1 MNIPAE
7 IAILK
12 KEIRDLTKRVNQ
24 KSPFVTWGT
33 IVGKLREQKDIAKNF
48 RLKQDL
54 LKSGVNI
61 KTINGESI
69 LGSGDLTITGG
80 AGAVEKR
87 HEWVSPYSY
96 CGVAPNGTLDS
107 ASTWEIKRIEVLLD
121 GTTSIMSASSVSW
134 DNRLTVIYS

>member
-54 LKSGVNI
+54 LQSGVNI

-69 LGSGDLTITGG
+69 LGSGDLTTTGG

-121 GTTSIMSASSVSW
+121 GSTDIKSASLVSW
-134 DNRLTVIYS
+134 DNRLTVTYS

>member
-12 KEIRDLTKRVNQ
+12 KQIKDLTKKVNQ
-24 KSPFVTWGT
+24 NSTSVTWGT

-54 LKSGVNI
+54 LKNGVNI
-61 KTINGESI
+61 KTINGENI

-107 ASTWEIKRIEVLLD
+107 ASTWEIKRVEVLLN
-121 GTTSIMSASSVSW
+121 GTTNIMSASSVKW
-134 DNRLTVIYS
+134 DDRLTVIYT

>member
-1 MNIPAE
+1 MNFAIE
-7 IAILK
+7 IEILK
-12 KEIRDLTKRVNQ
+12 RKIEELSR
-24 KSPFVTWGT
+24 KSNNFPTVTWGT

-80 AGAVEKR
+80 AGAIAER
-87 HEWVSPYSY
+87 LRN
-96 CGVAPNGTLDS
+96 VAT
-107 ASTWEIKRIEVLLD
+107 VQ
-121 GTTSIMSASSVSW
+121 TTGDQITSLS
-134 DNRLTVIYS
+134 

>member
-134 DNRLTVIYS
+134 NDRLTVIYS

>member
-54 LKSGVNI
+54 LKNGVNI

-121 GTTSIMSASSVSW
+121 EQQVLCLLHQYLGMT
-134 DNRLTVIYS
+134 D

>member
-54 LKSGVNI
+54 LKNGVNI

-107 ASTWEIKRIEVLLD
+107 ASTWEIKRVEVLLD
-121 GTTSIMSASSVSW
+121 GTTSIMSAPSVAW

>member
-1 MNIPAE
+1 MNFAVE
-7 IAILK
+7 IEILK
-12 KEIRDLTKRVNQ
+12 RRIEELSRNSGNFPPI
-24 KSPFVTWGT
+24 TWGT

-54 LKSGVNI
+54 LESGVNI
-61 KTINGESI
+61 KTINGQSI
-69 LGSGDLTITGG
+69 LGSGDLTVTGG

-107 ASTWEIKRIEVLLD
+107 ASTWEIKRVEVFLD
-121 GTTSIMSASSVSW
+121 GTTNIMSASLVSW
-134 DNRLTVIYS
+134 NDRLTVTYI

>member
-1 MNIPAE
+1 MNFAVE
-7 IAILK
+7 IEILK
-12 KEIRDLTKRVNQ
+12 RRIEELSRNSGNFPPI
-24 KSPFVTWGT
+24 TWGT

-54 LKSGVNI
+54 LESGVNI
-61 KTINGESI
+61 KTINGQSI
-69 LGSGDLTITGG
+69 LGSGDLTVTGG

-107 ASTWEIKRIEVLLD
+107 ASTWEIKRVEVLSN
-121 GTTSIMSASSVSW
+121 GTTNIMSASLVSW
-134 DNRLTVIYS
+134 NDRLTVTYI

>member
-33 IVGKLREQKDIAKNF
+33 IVGKLIEQKDIAKNF

-54 LKSGVNI
+54 LKNGVNI

-107 ASTWEIKRIEVLLD
+107 ASTWEIKRVEVLLD
-121 GTTSIMSASSVSW
+121 GTTNIMSASSVSW

>member
-54 LKSGVNI
+54 LKNGVNI

-107 ASTWEIKRIEVLLD
+107 ASTWEIKRVEVLLD
-121 GTTSIMSASSVSW
+121 GTTNIMSASSVKW

>member
-12 KEIRDLTKRVNQ
+12 KQIKDLTKKVNQ
-24 KSPFVTWGT
+24 NSTSVTWGT

-54 LKSGVNI
+54 LQSGVNI

-121 GTTSIMSASSVSW
+121 GSTDIKSASLVKW
-134 DNRLTVIYS
+134 DDRLIVIYN

>member
-54 LKSGVNI
+54 LKNGVNI

-121 GTTSIMSASSVSW
+121 GTTSIMSASSVAW